1 MSLSKLFNQ
10 PVYNLGINVKHQTI
24 SIEHHNR
31 ILTIDIDPDDQIQKI
46 PVISARS
53 IFIPPYSMR
62 SIQVTI
68 SISSISSCLLPKP
81 SLCRNKSLTIKRTFL
96 NFRNY
101 RSLLSFSNTSSISQ
115 LIRKAWC
122 VGFLFCRSLSYLTPP
137 ISTTLHKSL
146 AVTRL
151 TGESTASTYS
161 HANSPT
167 DTLQSRS
174 LLFSKLR
181 QNNHSHFKHTS
192 YCNTISSPRLSVN
205 NYIDE
210 LVQLI
215 QSNKH
220 REDLRSLLAH
230 FSHTFDTSKHN
241 IANTLIHHVINTVPH
256 SSPACKPY
264 PQPDKE
270 QAMYKLIQEF
280 LRAGLISESH
290 SPYAAPAILVKKKDG
305 SCRFV
310 VDYKKLNLI
319 NIKDSSPLPNM
330 EDTLRKLG
338 QG

>member
-1 MSLSKLFNQ
+1 M
-10 PVYNLGINVKHQTI
+10 
-24 SIEHHNR
+24 
-31 ILTIDIDPDDQIQKI
+31 
-46 PVISARS
+46 
-53 IFIPPYSMR
+53 
-62 SIQVTI
+62 
-68 SISSISSCLLPKP
+68 
-81 SLCRNKSLTIKRTFL
+81 
-96 NFRNY
+96 
-101 RSLLSFSNTSSISQ
+101 
-115 LIRKAWC
+115 IRKGWC

-146 AVTRL
+146 AVSRL

-161 HANSPT
+161 YANSPT
-167 DTLQSRS
+167 HTLQSRS

-181 QNNHSHFKHTS
+181 QNNHTHFKHTS

-205 NYIDE
+205 NHIDE

-241 IANTLIHHVINTVPH
+241 ITNTSIHHVINTVPH

-290 SPYAAPAILVKKKDG
+290 SPYAAPPILVKKKDG

-319 NIKDSSPLPNM
+319 TIKDSSPLPNM
-330 EDTLRKLG
+330 EDALRKLG
-338 QG
+338 QGYSYFSKLDLKSGFYQILIKETDKEKTAFVTPFDLYQFNVLPMGLKNSPPTF